1 MHKIF
6 PCVFPL
12 LKCTSSA
19 TRGRI
24 QTCVYACE
32 SPQSVNMHVHRA
44 SVFVCSPVCMCMC
57 VLLQGLCVR
66 GVEHLNINNCHV
78 GHLGPR
84 SQLAPWAQSHHQHS
98 CHRVQKREERGGGI
112 WGRKWET
119 RNTHSWLCVYIWEW
133 IWETEM
139 QTDINREKDPRVT
152 SALHDHSLRCLSSP
166 SLFIYLCLSCQPWV

>member
-1 MHKIF
+1 MLAVLHKKNSHKYERNQAQTTLSHTPLFSSATLITVARESRMHKIF

-44 SVFVCSPVCMCMC
+44 PVFVCSPVCMCMC

-112 WGRKWET
+112 
-119 RNTHSWLCVYIWEW
+119 
-133 IWETEM
+133 
-139 QTDINREKDPRVT
+139 
-152 SALHDHSLRCLSSP
+152 
-166 SLFIYLCLSCQPWV
+166 